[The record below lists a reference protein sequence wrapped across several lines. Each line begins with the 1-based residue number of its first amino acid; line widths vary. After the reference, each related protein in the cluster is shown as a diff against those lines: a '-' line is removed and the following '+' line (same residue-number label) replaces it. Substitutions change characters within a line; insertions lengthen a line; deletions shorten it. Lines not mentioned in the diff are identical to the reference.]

1 MQQVKLYQP
10 NQISRAAYKCECTER
25 KILFYAALQ
34 VQKARYR
41 FCDVS
46 MSGYVAKFKISEMLK
61 ALSMENTT
69 SNRNNVKA
77 AIHTIAR
84 NTITVNDTEDKL
96 TVINWLQ
103 QGDYDAKT
111 NTIELVFTD
120 AIGRLFCEC
129 REQFSALSPVVIGSL
144 KSYYAMRYYE
154 LALSFRG
161 FHPWEYTLTLDQ
173 LRNMYQIDSYTGANG
188 TNNFITRVVNE
199 PIEELNANN
208 PEFFIATEKIQ
219 DSNDKRRVYAIK
231 FKCTSFGASSKR
243 AKIHP
248 GDSSARKRT
257 KKIQNEIAEIAE
269 ERAPIERA
277 KTLYPEE
284 FARRVEVVKKSNPVV
299 IEALAENEAYES
311 MKSSG
316 YSI

>member
-1 MQQVKLYQP
+1 MTETKLLQP
-10 NQISRAAYKCECTER
+10 NQISRAAYKCDCTER

-46 MSGYVAKFKISEMLK
+46 MSGYVARFKISEMLK

-120 AIGRLFCEC
+120 SIGRMFCEC
-129 REQFSALSPVVIGSL
+129 REQFSELSPIVIGSL

-161 FHPWEYTLTLDQ
+161 FTPWEYTLTLDQ
-173 LRNMYQIDSYTGANG
+173 LRNMYQIDSYTDAKDG
-188 TNNFITRVVNE
+188 TNNFIRKVIMA

-208 PEFFIATEKIQ
+208 PDFKITAEKIQ
-219 DSNDKRRVYAIK
+219 DLDDKRRISAIK
-231 FKCTSFGASSKR
+231 FTCKAYGASKR
-243 AKIHP
+243 EKINP
-248 GDSSARKRT
+248 GDSPARKRT
-257 KKIQNEIAEIAE
+257 KKIQNEIADIIE
-269 ERAPIERA
+269 ERKPVEAMQS
-277 KTLYPEE
+277 KHPEE
-284 FARRVEVVKKSNPVV
+284 FEERLKKVRKDNPILLEAVAKQVVFEQMAK
-299 IEALAENEAYES
+299 E
-311 MKSSG
+311 G
-316 YSI
+316 F